1 MASLCSFLVPF
12 LFKKLFIYLSS
23 RAKKRGRVWNQERE
37 RAFNHWFTSSND
49 CHSQIPARPKPGAKN
64 SVLTSYVSVWMW
76 ITWAIIYCLS
86 RCISRKLGWEQRAWY
101 SKQHSMMR
109 CQHQK
114 WLNLVDHNT
123 SHWPVSAVLNQV
135 CFHHVHGTRDPW
147 ALARDLWGQTD
158 LIFFFMTA
166 LTFAMKVQKQLVT
179 PLTNPGSTPTA
190 LVNFFILGLWDRKQK
205 VSLKMALMKQQ
216 YDKYY

>member
-23 RAKKRGRVWNQERE
+23 RAKKRKSVKAGERE
-37 RAFNHWFTSSND
+37 SFQSLIHFLKWLPQPD
-49 CHSQIPARPKPGAKN
+49 PSQAKATKN

-86 RCISRKLGWEQRAWY
+86 RCISRKLGWEQRVWY

-123 SHWPVSAVLNQV
+123 SHWSVSAVLNQV

-147 ALARDLWGQTD
+147 ALARDLWGPTD

-190 LVNFFILGLWDRKQK
+190 LVDFFILGLWDRKQK